1 MTKTTTPE
9 NQQPHLKTLL
19 PFDNCWQPI
28 NPDTWLTFST
38 EVSKKYKHWQISLSE
53 INTATFDFLPS
64 TARDDCRHNFTGKF
78 EALIFNTTAGCFEIV
93 YKNGSMKRL
102 WPIYDPLYA
111 ANLMGC
117 LNHQAEIRI
126 DTLGEYTAIL
136 RFQEK

>member
-9 NQQPHLKTLL
+9 NQLPHLKTLF
-19 PFDNCWQPI
+19 PFDECWQPI
-28 NPDTWLTFST
+28 NPDHWTLFAT

-64 TARDDCRHNFTGKF
+64 TARDDCRCNFSGRF
-78 EALIFNTTAGCFEIV
+78 EALLFNARAGYFEIT
-93 YKNGSMKRL
+93 YKDDTMKRS

-117 LNHQAEIRI
+117 LNHQAEIRV